1 MICILGTL
9 EYLAPEILS
18 NTIIYDA
25 IKSDIYSLGI
35 LLFVM
40 LFNVLPFSAEYCEDV
55 IEKIDVL
62 LRMKSDLNLHF
73 PPMFQV
79 SENAKELI
87 KNMLNKDSDKRLS
100 VDQILDSDWLRND
113 E

>member
-1 MICILGTL
+1 MSALIQILLICILGTL

-40 LFNVLPFSAEYCEDV
+40 LFKALPFSAENCEDV
-55 IEKIDVL
+55 IEKMD
-62 LRMKSDLNLHF
+62 
-73 PPMFQV
+73 V
-79 SENAKELI
+79 SEKAKELI

-113 E
+113 D

>member
-1 MICILGTL
+1 MIRILGTL

-40 LFNVLPFSAEYCEDV
+40 LFKALPFSAENCEDT
-55 IEKIDVL
+55 IEKMDAL
-62 LRMKSDLNLHF
+62 LRMKSDLNLHY

-79 SENAKELI
+79 SEKAKEFI
-87 KNMLNKDSDKRLS
+87 KNILNNDSDKRLS
-100 VDQILDSDWLRND
+100 VDQILGSDWLRND
-113 E
+113 D